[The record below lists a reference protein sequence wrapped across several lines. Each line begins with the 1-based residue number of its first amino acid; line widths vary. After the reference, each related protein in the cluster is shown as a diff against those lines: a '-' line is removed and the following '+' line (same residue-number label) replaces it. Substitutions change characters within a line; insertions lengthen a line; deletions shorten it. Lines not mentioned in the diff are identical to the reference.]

1 MKTKT
6 IKMFG
11 NTVAVVG
18 KRQRVAS
25 NRFGIKRGE
34 TFTGFHF
41 GKTSRY
47 LSLPAFAQR
56 KFGGVNDIVKA

>member
-11 NTVAVVG
+11 NTVAVIG

>member
-18 KRQRVAS
+18 KRNRVAS

-41 GKTSRY
+41 GKTSHY

>member
-11 NTVAVVG
+11 NTVAVIG

-41 GKTSRY
+41 GKTSHY

>member
-25 NRFGIKRGE
+25 NRFGINRGE